1 MNKIDGRYLR
11 ELREQNGYSLR
22 AFAEKIYSSKSAVQ
36 RWEQTFIPES
46 PEILNKIAEV
56 FDMEIDEMRRQSEN
70 KYGKRNDSVTVDE
83 LSPDK
88 LAEIKFGM
96 KGFIILIA
104 FMFGIAILLTLFLIL

>member
-11 ELREQNGYSLR
+11 ELREKNGYSLR
-22 AFAEKIYSSKSAVQ
+22 VFAEKIYASKSAVQ
-36 RWEQTFIPES
+36 RWEQTFIPET

-56 FDMEIDEMRRQSEN
+56 FDMEI
-70 KYGKRNDSVTVDE
+70 SVTGDE

>member
-1 MNKIDGRYLR
+1 
-11 ELREQNGYSLR
+11 
-22 AFAEKIYSSKSAVQ
+22 
-36 RWEQTFIPES
+36 
-46 PEILNKIAEV
+46 
-56 FDMEIDEMRRQSEN
+56 MEIDEMRRQSEN
-70 KYGKRNDSVTVDE
+70 KYGKRNDSVTGDE